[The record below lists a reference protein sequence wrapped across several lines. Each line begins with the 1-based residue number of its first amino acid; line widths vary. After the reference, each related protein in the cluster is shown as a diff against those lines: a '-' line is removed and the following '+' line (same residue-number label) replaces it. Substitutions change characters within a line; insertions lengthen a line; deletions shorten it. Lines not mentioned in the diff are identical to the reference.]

1 MCGICGYFNSPGRQ
15 TATDRELL
23 RDVFT
28 RLLVANEVRGPYAT
42 GVATITNGGRHRLF
56 KRPIP
61 AQAFVREV
69 GFARTMA
76 GISANTTVVM
86 GHTRYPT
93 VGDMRQANLQ
103 PMRIGTVSLNSHNG
117 HIFNHDA
124 LAAKFHLPRT
134 GQTDSEVLFRLAA
147 SVYHPQDWLP
157 RMAEIL
163 GDVEGTLACVMVAQD
178 APHQALILRRG
189 RPLELAWLPELGAI
203 IYTSDIIHLTA
214 ALDSLDW
221 RSILLADGEGGL
233 LDVRNMPEIQR
244 LALPPDPMA
253 ERAYD
258 WQRVCPVCSPEK
270 TGRAANN
277 E

>member
-23 RDVFT
+23 RDIFT

-42 GVATITNGGRHRLF
+42 GVATVNENGKHSLF

-61 AQAFVREV
+61 AQAFIQES
-69 GFARTMA
+69 GFGKVMA

-86 GHTRYPT
+86 GHTRFPT
-93 VGDMRQANLQ
+93 VGDMRQVNLQ
-103 PMRIGTVSLNSHNG
+103 PMSLKGCTPLAATHNG
-117 HIFNHDA
+117 HLFNHDA

-147 SVYHPQDWLP
+147 SVYHQQDWLP
-157 RMAEIL
+157 RIADIL
-163 GDVEGTLACVMVAQD
+163 GYVEGTLACVMVAQD

-189 RPLELAWLPELGAI
+189 RPLELAWLPDLEAV
-203 IYTSDIIHLTA
+203 IYSSDIVHLSA
-214 ALDSLDW
+214 ALRGLDW
-221 RSILLADGEGGL
+221 QHIPLADGEGAM

-244 LALPPDPMA
+244 IALPPDTMA
-253 ERAYD
+253 ERTYD
-258 WQRVCPVCSPEK
+258 WQTSFGLFSRKDRPSCK
-270 TGRAANN
+270 
-277 E
+277 